1 MFFCFLEKEFVV
13 YLCGGGIIM
22 NEFEI
27 YSNLSKAFARHQ
39 LVEKF
44 CFELQVG
51 KLLFDEELDLFML
64 INDSHST
71 FVFSDEEYREAYEE
85 SKKILKEI
93 L

>member
-1 MFFCFLEKEFVV
+1 MFFYFLEKEFVV

-22 NEFEI
+22 NEFKI

-71 FVFSDEEYREAYEE
+71 FIFSDEEYREAYEE

>member
-1 MFFCFLEKEFVV
+1 MD
-13 YLCGGGIIM
+13 
-22 NEFEI
+22 EFEI
-27 YSNLSKAFARHQ
+27 YNNLSRAFARYQ

-44 CFELQVG
+44 CFELRVG
-51 KLLFDEELDLFML
+51 KLLFDEELDLLML

-71 FVFSDEEYREAYEE
+71 FVFTDEEYKEAYEE

>member
-1 MFFCFLEKEFVV
+1 MD
-13 YLCGGGIIM
+13 
-22 NEFEI
+22 EFEI
-27 YSNLSKAFARHQ
+27 YNNLCRAFARHQ

-44 CFELQVG
+44 CFELRVG
-51 KLLFDEELDLFML
+51 KLLFDEELDLLML

-71 FVFSDEEYREAYEE
+71 FVFTDEEYKEAYEE

>member
-1 MFFCFLEKEFVV
+1 MFFYFLEKEFVV

-22 NEFEI
+22 NEFKI

-51 KLLFDEELDLFML
+51 KLLFDEELDLFMIVIQHL
-64 INDSHST
+64 SLVMKNIGKHMKNQRK
-71 FVFSDEEYREAYEE
+71 Y
-85 SKKILKEI
+85 
-93 L
+93 

>member
-1 MFFCFLEKEFVV
+1 MD
-13 YLCGGGIIM
+13 
-22 NEFEI
+22 EFEI
-27 YSNLSKAFARHQ
+27 YNNLSRAFARHQ

-44 CFELQVG
+44 CFELRVG
-51 KLLFDEELDLFML
+51 KLLFDEELDLLML

-71 FVFSDEEYREAYEE
+71 FVFTDKEYKEAYEE